1 MIVGQFQV
9 GHGEA
14 GIEGD
19 GPAPGLHRFIL
30 PTEAAGGDTEI
41 DEGLGTL
48 VISRVVGHPAKLVV
62 GLLDALLLYQEHPVV
77 IAGPGE
83 VAIVADGALE
93 VLLRQRRL
101 ALELIEQRH
110 TVVGT
115 GGAAVDLE
123 GLVEV
128 VAGGFPITFANVA

>member
-1 MIVGQFQV
+1 M
-9 GHGEA
+9 
-14 GIEGD
+14 
-19 GPAPGLHRFIL
+19 
-30 PTEAAGGDTEI
+30 
-41 DEGLGTL
+41 
-48 VISRVVGHPAKLVV
+48 